1 MALSISIQNAF
12 NEQINKEF
20 YSAYL
25 YLAMSN
31 YFSDCGLNGMA
42 HWMRIQYQEETAH
55 AMKMVDYVYD
65 RRGCVKLS
73 SIQAPETNWTSALN
87 VFEETLKHEE
97 FVTENINKLVKLC
110 REENDINS
118 ESFLMWFVNE
128 QIEEEATADEICSK
142 LKIISDGSSLYT
154 LDIELGQRVYT
165 DPTAANE

>member
-1 MALSISIQNAF
+1 MALSMSIQNAF

-31 YFSDCGLNGMA
+31 YFSNCGLSGMA

-55 AMKMVDYVYD
+55 AMKMIDYVYA
-65 RRGCVKLS
+65 RRGCVKLF
-73 SIQAPETNWTSALN
+73 SIQTPETTWTTALN

-97 FVTENINKLVKLC
+97 FVTENINNLVKLC
-110 REENDINS
+110 REENDVNS

-154 LDIELGQRVYT
+154 LDVELGQRVYT
-165 DPTAANE
+165 NPTATNE